1 MAKAIEIKSFSYKY
15 PDGTVALSDINL
27 DIEEKQKVVLI
38 GPNGAGKSTL
48 MLAMAGFVKGQ
59 GEIIING
66 LTVEKK
72 NLKKIRTVI
81 GCCFENPDNQL
92 FMPTLFDDVA
102 FGPLNMG
109 FDVEQVK
116 MRVMQSLRTVGL
128 EAMAEKAPHHLSA
141 GQKRAAAI
149 ATVLSMSPHIIALDE
164 PDGNLDPRNR
174 EKLVTLLKDLP
185 QTLIIATC
193 NMNFAAA
200 IGDRAILVDKG
211 RIIADGDAKEIM
223 FDTKLMTEYGLERP
237 IKSKPAF
244 LPSNR
249 PSRICGIYRLKI
261 WVLPVLTIIAGF
273 AAVFR
278 RLFTVPAKLSN
289 R

>member
-1 MAKAIEIKSFSYKY
+1 MSNAIEIINFSYQY
-15 PDGTVALSDINL
+15 HDGTAALSDITL
-27 DIEEKQKVVLI
+27 SIEHGQKVALI

-48 MLAMAGFVKGQ
+48 LLVMAGFVKGT
-59 GEIIING
+59 GKVLVDGLEINRRNI
-66 LTVEKK
+66 
-72 NLKKIRTVI
+72 KKIRTCL
-81 GCCFENPDNQL
+81 GSCLENPDDQL

-109 FDVEQVK
+109 LEPDQVK
-116 MRVMQSLRTVGL
+116 ARVAEALQTVGL
-128 EAMAEKAPHHLSA
+128 GQMADKAPHHLSA

-149 ATVLSMSPHIIALDE
+149 ATILAMRPKIITLDE

-174 EKLVTLLKDLP
+174 NNLMKLLGSLP

-200 IGDRAILVDKG
+200 LADRAVLLDKG

-223 FDTKLMTEYGLERP
+223 SDTKLMTEHGLE
-237 IKSKPAF
+237 
-244 LPSNR
+244 
-249 PSRICGIYRLKI
+249 
-261 WVLPVLTIIAGF
+261 V
-273 AAVFR
+273 
-278 RLFTVPAKLSN
+278 AKAI

>member
-1 MAKAIEIKSFSYKY
+1 MAKTIEIKNFSYKY
-15 PDGTVALSDINL
+15 PDGTVALSDIDL
-27 DIEEKQKVVLI
+27 SIEEGQKVVLI

-48 MLAMAGFVKGQ
+48 MLAMAGFATGR
-59 GEIIING
+59 GEIIVKG
-66 LTVEKK
+66 LKIEKK

-81 GCCFENPDNQL
+81 GCCFENPDDQL

-109 FDVEQVK
+109 FDTEQVK
-116 MRVMQSLRTVGL
+116 MRVAQALRTVGM
-128 EAMAEKAPHHLSA
+128 ETMAEKAPHHLSA

-149 ATVLSMSPHIIALDE
+149 ATVLSMSPEIIALDE
-164 PDGNLDPRNR
+164 PDGSLDPRNR
-174 EKLVTLLKDLP
+174 EKLVGLLKNLS

-200 IGDRAILVDKG
+200 IGDRAVLVDKG

-237 IKSKPAF
+237 AM
-244 LPSNR
+244 
-249 PSRICGIYRLKI
+249 
-261 WVLPVLTIIAGF
+261 VA
-273 AAVFR
+273 
-278 RLFTVPAKLSN
+278 
-289 R
+289 